1 MKKCFVITGYGIKTD
16 PITGK
21 QFDLDKLFKNAIK
34 PVFESQGYACHR
46 AIDLNTSGAIDNVMF
61 ENILHADFVV
71 VDLTTFN
78 ANVMYELGVR
88 HVLRPYS
95 TLLVCESESMNKIP
109 FNIKKLTIHSY
120 EHLGKGIDYE
130 EIKRMEDLIKNLVV
144 NLEASKTQD
153 SPVYDS
159 IQGLKVE
166 YTAPPEQMIRTL
178 EQNFRH
184 SEGSLS
190 SLIERGEEAL
200 TNADYAHAKSEFQ
213 KALGLS
219 PNDPYLIKRLALSTY
234 KNDDSQQGLNQA
246 LSLLNQLNL
255 NIENDTETMGLMGA
269 VHKRLYSLTN
279 DPDHLDRSISYYR
292 KGYVLHDD
300 HYNGVNYAQ
309 MNDMKLALE
318 TDSNVQKRLKSNTE
332 NIRAHVVQIVDENLD
347 NPEIKSDEKAWLKL
361 TKAEVMADMGD
372 FAYMKAI
379 INSPDEHG
387 INIQQLNSIQEQIEL
402 KDWKNHF

>member
-1 MKKCFVITGYGIKTD
+1 MKKCFVITGYGQKTD
-16 PITGK
+16 HIIGRE
-21 QFDLDKLFKNAIK
+21 FDLDKLFKNAIK
-34 PVFESQGYACHR
+34 PTFEQLGYACHR
-46 AIDLNTSGAIDNVMF
+46 AIDLNTSGGIDRVMF
-61 ENILHADFVV
+61 ENILHADMVV

-109 FNIKKLTIHSY
+109 FNIKKLTIHPY

-130 EIKRMEDLIKNLVV
+130 EIKRMVDLIKNLVV
-144 NLEASKTQD
+144 NLEASQTQD

-166 YTAPPEQMIRTL
+166 YAAPHEQMIRTL

-190 SLIERGEEAL
+190 SYIERGEEAL
-200 TNADYAHAKSEFQ
+200 TNGGYAHAKSEFQ
-213 KALGLS
+213 KALDLS

-234 KNDDSQQGLNQA
+234 KNDHSQQGLNDA

-255 NIENDTETMGLMGA
+255 NVENDTETMGLLGA
-269 VHKRLYSLTN
+269 VHKRLYGLTT
-279 DPDHLDRSISYYR
+279 DPDHLDKSISYYR

-300 HYNGVNYAQ
+300 YYNGVNYAQ
-309 MNDMKLALE
+309 MKQIQLSLE
-318 TDSNVQKRLKSNTE
+318 SDVREQNFLKSQINRT
-332 NIRAHVVQIVDENLD
+332 RSHVIDIVNKKLSLPKLKKED
-347 NPEIKSDEKAWLKL
+347 KGWLTT
-361 TKAEVMADMGD
+361 TKAEVMADMGNYD
-372 FAYMKAI
+372 FLKELI
-379 INSPDEHG
+379 SKPQDFDINEF
-387 INIQQLNSIQEQIEL
+387 QLSSLESQIEMKEW
-402 KDWKNHF
+402 KDKL